1 MICPKCGIENPPSAP
16 YCDCGYEFVPG
27 SRPKE
32 AAPPQL
38 QGTRCPKCKT
48 FNPVTNQFCG
58 KCGAAV
64 QKKTS
69 PVTIG
74 CFAVIGLFVLIAV
87 FSSGSGEK
95 SSSPSSSSTS
105 TPAYT
110 PPPEHPESKVSIKKW
125 NWQKGGFDTVMIATF
140 TLSNDNAYAVKDI
153 RIRCELSGNSGT
165 NIDTAEETI
174 YDSIPAST
182 TRTFPDVSMGFVRS
196 QTSRAN
202 CEIKSAVRS
211 Y

>member
-1 MICPKCGIENPPSAP
+1 MEIRK
-16 YCDCGYEFVPG
+16 V
-27 SRPKE
+27 
-32 AAPPQL
+32 
-38 QGTRCPKCKT
+38 
-48 FNPVTNQFCG
+48 
-58 KCGAAV
+58 
-64 QKKTS
+64 
-69 PVTIG
+69 
-74 CFAVIGLFVLIAV
+74 AVIGSGTMGNGIAQV
-87 FSSGSGEK
+87 FAAS
-95 SSSPSSSSTS
+95 
-105 TPAYT
+105 
-110 PPPEHPESKVSIKKW
+110 
-125 NWQKGGFDTVMIATF
+125 GFDTVMIATF